1 MSRSRRLLFLAGK
14 LAVAA
19 LLIGWLLRSGTL
31 DVGALRLFLDRPD
44 LLAATLALFLLG
56 AGFGALR
63 WRLLLQLAEVHVPL
77 GRALQLQFTAVFFN
91 VVVPGN
97 ISGDV
102 VKSVYV
108 ARQAAPG
115 KRPTVFL
122 IAFVDRLV
130 AVAGLVVVAL
140 VATLARG
147 RIAWSHPQLR
157 QLTVA
162 VVVLAAM
169 ALLAAV
175 VVIVLLRTSGE
186 RFERWAGGATGLARL
201 LGQLVA
207 SARLV
212 LGRPPSLIIALC
224 LAVVVYLAG
233 IGVFA
238 ALADAITQH
247 EVPWAAI
254 ASIYPLG
261 MLTLIVPISPAGI
274 GVGHVAFDHLF
285 AIVGLTGGA
294 TVFNV
299 YLVGQIAPCLLGA
312 LPYLALR
319 REATPP
325 TEAEVEA
332 QQAGG
337 SEHAGGS
344 KHAGG
349 QRDLERL

>member
-1 MSRSRRLLFLAGK
+1 M
-14 LAVAA
+14 
-19 LLIGWLLRSGTL
+19 
-31 DVGALRLFLDRPD
+31 FLDRPD

-63 WRLLLQLAEVHVPL
+63 WRLLLELAEIHVPL
-77 GRALQLQFTAVFFN
+77 GRALQLQLIAVFFN

-97 ISGDV
+97 IGGDV

-108 ARQAAPG
+108 ARQVASG

-130 AVAGLVVVAL
+130 AVAGLIVVAL
-140 VATLARG
+140 AATLWRG
-147 RIAWSHPQLR
+147 RIVGAHAQLR
-157 QLTVA
+157 QLTA
-162 VVVLAAM
+162 TVVVLAAV
-169 ALLAAV
+169 ALVALV
-175 VVIVLLRTSGE
+175 VVLVFLRTSGE
-186 RFERWAGGATGLARL
+186 RFERGAGGTTRLART
-201 LGQLVA
+201 LGPLVA

-212 LGRPPSLIIALC
+212 LGRPPSLVVALG
-224 LAVVVYLAG
+224 LAVSVYLAG

-238 ALADAITQH
+238 ALAAAITQH
-247 EVPWAAI
+247 EVPLAAI

-261 MLTLIVPISPAGI
+261 MLTLAVPISPAGI

-285 AIVGLTGGA
+285 AIVGLAGGA

-325 TEAEVEA
+325 TEAEAEA

-337 SEHAGGS
+337 SEQDRAQS
-344 KHAGG
+344 DYDV
-349 QRDLERL
+349 RP